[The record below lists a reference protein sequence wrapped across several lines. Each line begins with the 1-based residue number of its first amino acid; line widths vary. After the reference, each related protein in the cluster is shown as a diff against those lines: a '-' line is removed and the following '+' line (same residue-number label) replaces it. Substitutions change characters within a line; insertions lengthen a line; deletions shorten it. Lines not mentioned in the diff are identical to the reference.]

1 MRLLS
6 TVASILALI
15 TLAKP
20 AHGSLLPRQNSS
32 DAAGAGAGTGTSTA
46 VVNEQVAF
54 LQTLQAAQVSSM
66 SCLITL
72 VNMTVSPIGSCLGIA
87 TLSELVVR
95 PPDNGTFSSQLSGYL
110 TTTCGGVQC
119 TDDDIKDTRAL
130 MAQTCD
136 SSKDTQL
143 VRVIGAILDNYAN
156 SYRTLACS
164 VFL

>member
-1 MRLLS
+1 MRLAS
-6 TVASILALI
+6 AVSSIL
-15 TLAKP
+15 TLAALVLP
-20 AHGSLLPRQNSS
+20 VSGALFPRQSSS
-32 DAAGAGAGTGTSTA
+32 DAAGSGNSSV

-72 VNMTVSPIGSCLGIA
+72 VNMTVSPIGSCLGLS
-87 TLSELVVR
+87 TLSQLVVR
-95 PPDNGTFSSQLSGYL
+95 LPDNGTFSSQLSGYL
-110 TTTCGGVQC
+110 TTTCGGAQC
-119 TDDDIKDTRAL
+119 TDEDIKDTRAL

-143 VRVIGAILDNYAN
+143 VRVISAILDNYTN